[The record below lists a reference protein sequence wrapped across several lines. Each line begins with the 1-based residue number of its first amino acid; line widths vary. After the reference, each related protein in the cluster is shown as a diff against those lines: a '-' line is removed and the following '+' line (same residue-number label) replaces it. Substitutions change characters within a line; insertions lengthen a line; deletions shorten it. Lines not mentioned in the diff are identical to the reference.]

1 MNLITVI
8 SCHNSD
14 CIRAERLIDQIFAL
28 NRKEQKGCVF
38 LIFAPSVPQEN
49 RDKVRISAEVTFKS
63 TIILNADI
71 PKEIENKA
79 SVSGTHAPITAN
91 LMAQAADYIH
101 KHCHLPWLWLEP
113 DSLPVKSGWMEN
125 ITETYASQ
133 PMRYMASHLKVQ
145 DGDKEQF
152 FISRMGVYPN
162 DAAADFKKATELG
175 ASIESYVFGMS
186 SKCRLFQ
193 QISIQSPDDISK
205 LRPDVVLA
213 HSDKRAELVDVIVEK
228 ETKSPETI
236 AELVSITA
244 PKWASNPTPEQIQE
258 PKRPIFQEFHENE
271 KAFVSTHEIK
281 IPAKRGP
288 KPKNKPPELA
298 TV

>member
-63 TIILNADI
+63 VIILNAAI

-79 SVSGTHAPITAN
+79 SVASSHLPITAN
-91 LMAQAADYIH
+91 LMSQAADYIH

-113 DSLPVKSGWMEN
+113 DSLPVKEGWMEK
-125 ITETYASQ
+125 IAETYASQ

-145 DGDKEQF
+145 DGDKERF

-162 DAAADFKKATELG
+162 DAANDFKKATEIG
-175 ASIESYVFGMS
+175 DSIEGYVFGMS

-193 QISIQSPDDISK
+193 QISIQSPDDVSK

-213 HSDKRAELVDVIVEK
+213 HSDKRAILVDVVVEK
-228 ETKSPETI
+228 ETK
-236 AELVSITA
+236 TA
-244 PKWASNPTPEQIQE
+244 
-258 PKRPIFQEFHENE
+258 QEFN
-271 KAFVSTHEIK
+271 
-281 IPAKRGP
+281 PAPSVTSAPTEQLPTVGIEANQDGFNPPQSLNTVKRRGRP
-288 KPKNKPPELA
+288 PTVKTPELA
-298 TV
+298 TA